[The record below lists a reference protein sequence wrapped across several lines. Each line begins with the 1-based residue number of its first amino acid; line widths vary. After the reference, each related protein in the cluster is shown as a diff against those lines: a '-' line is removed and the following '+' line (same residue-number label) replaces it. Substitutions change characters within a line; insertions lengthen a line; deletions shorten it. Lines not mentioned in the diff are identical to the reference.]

1 MAFIQHNAKCPS
13 CGKNHLSIN
22 ADGSSKCFY
31 ATCNAFH
38 PAPNKES
45 NVSNITQPA
54 VERRLNQCNLQTL
67 KVLMPH

>member
-13 CGKNHLSIN
+13 CGKNHLSVN

-38 PAPNKES
+38 PAPNQES
-45 NVSNITQPA
+45 NVSNITQP
-54 VERRLNQCNLQTL
+54 V
-67 KVLMPH
+67 